1 MPHKH
6 AVVILFGIIIAV
18 LAGAAIGW
26 VGGQPVS
33 AVAWMGTVFLNALQ
47 MLVIP
52 LVLAAVISGVMS
64 IGDIRH
70 FGSLGGWTV
79 AYYLVTTGI
88 AVLIGLVMVNLI
100 QPGVGVGLE
109 GAASVPETIA
119 GGGGAGASDFINSI
133 LPPNLVAA
141 AAETKLL
148 PLIVFALAFGVALV
162 AAGEPARPVAEFFNG
177 FNEAIMKLVLWLM
190 YLAPLGILG
199 LVADRLGAAG
209 GGEALVTQV
218 SAVGWHVV
226 TVLSGLAVHF
236 VVLFAIL
243 KLVTGRGLT
252 YLVTM
257 LRAVLTAL
265 ATASSTGTLPLTLE
279 GVRENGVDARARRI
293 VLPLGST
300 VNMDGTALYEA
311 CAVLFIAQAYG
322 LDLTLAQ
329 QGIVFV
335 TATLAAIGAAGIP
348 EAGLV
353 TMVIVLN
360 AVGLPLE
367 GIGLLLAVDWLL
379 DRFRTATNVWGDAVG
394 AAVVHHFLQR
404 AGWRPRPDTVTA

>member
-1 MPHKH
+1 MPHSH
-6 AVVILFGIIIAV
+6 ALAILFGIVIGAV
-18 LAGAAIGW
+18 AGITLGW
-26 VGGQPVS
+26 VGGAPVT

-52 LVLAAVISGVMS
+52 LVLAAVITGVLS
-64 IGDIRH
+64 LGDIRH
-70 FGSLGGWTV
+70 FGSLGGLTV
-79 AYYLVTTGI
+79 AYYLTTTAI
-88 AVLIGLVMVNLI
+88 AVAIGLVVVNLI
-100 QPGVGVGLE
+100 QPGAGVGLE
-109 GAASVPETIA
+109 AAGDLPESIT
-119 GGGGAGASDFINSI
+119 GREGAGAADFIHSI
-133 LPPNLVAA
+133 LPPNLFAA
-141 AAETKLL
+141 AADNQLL
-148 PLIVFALAFGVALV
+148 PLIVFALAFGVALLAV
-162 AAGEPARPVAEFFNG
+162 GEVGRPVADFFRG
-177 FNEAIMKLVLWLM
+177 FNEAIMKLVMWLM
-190 YLAPLGILG
+190 YLAPLGVLG
-199 LVADRLGAAG
+199 LVAGRLGEAG
-209 GGEALVTQV
+209 GGDALVAQI
-218 SAVGWHVV
+218 SAVAWHVV
-226 TVLSGLAVHF
+226 TVLSGLAIHF
-236 VVLFAIL
+236 AVLFVIL
-243 KLVTGRGLT
+243 WLVAGRGWR

-257 LRAVLTAL
+257 LRALLTAL
-265 ATASSTGTLPLTLE
+265 ATASSSGTLPLTME
-279 GVRENGVDARARRI
+279 GVRENGVDPRSRRI
-293 VLPLGST
+293 VLPLGAT

-394 AAVVHHFLQR
+394 AAVVDRFTR
-404 AGWRPRPDTVTA
+404 RWRPATAVAPD

>member
-6 AVVILFGIIIAV
+6 AAAV
-18 LAGAAIGW
+18 LAGIIAGVLAGIAIGW
-26 VGGQPVS
+26 QGGPAVG

-47 MLVIP
+47 ILVIP
-52 LVLAAVISGVMS
+52 LVLAAVISGVAS
-64 IGDIRH
+64 VGDMRH
-70 FGSLGGWTV
+70 FGALGGVTV
-79 AYYLVTTGI
+79 GYYLATTAV
-88 AVLIGLVMVNLI
+88 AVLIGLLMVNWI
-100 QPGVGVGLE
+100 QPGATAGLE
-109 GAASVPETIA
+109 AAGELPEGIA
-119 GGGGAGASDFINSI
+119 ERGGADAQAFIESI

-141 AAETKLL
+141 AADTKLL
-148 PLIVFALAFGVALV
+148 PVILFALAFGVAMLAV
-162 AAGEPARPVAEFFNG
+162 GEPGRPVADFFQG
-177 FNEAIMKLVLWLM
+177 FNEILMKLVIWLM

-199 LVADRLGAAG
+199 LVAGRLGEAG
-209 GGEALVTQV
+209 GGEALVGQLT
-218 SAVGWHVV
+218 AVAWHVV
-226 TVLSGLAVHF
+226 TVVSGLAVHA

-243 KLVTGRGLT
+243 WLVAGRGLS

-257 LRAVLTAL
+257 LRALFVAL
-265 ATASSTGTLPLTLE
+265 GTASSSATLPLTME
-279 GVRENGVDARARRI
+279 GVRENGVDPRASRT
-293 VLPLGST
+293 VLPLGAT
-300 VNMDGTALYEA
+300 INMDGTALYEA

-322 LDLTLAQ
+322 LDLTLGQ
-329 QGIVFV
+329 QAIVFV

-394 AAVVHHFLQR
+394 AGVVHRFIGRWQP
-404 AGWRPRPDTVTA
+404 AEEAPPA

>member
-6 AVVILFGIIIAV
+6 AVVV
-18 LAGAAIGW
+18 LAGIVLGVLLGVALGW
-26 VGGQPVS
+26 QGGTAVA

-47 MLVIP
+47 ILVIP
-52 LVLAAVISGVMS
+52 LVLAAVISGVAS
-64 IGDIRH
+64 VGDVRH
-70 FGSLGGWTV
+70 FGALGGLTV
-79 AYYLVTTGI
+79 VYYLVTTAI
-88 AVLIGLVMVNLI
+88 AVLIGLLMVNWI
-100 QPGVGVGLE
+100 QPGAGVGLE
-109 GAASVPETIA
+109 AAGRLPETIA
-119 GGGGAGASDFINSI
+119 EGGGADARAFIDSI

-141 AAETKLL
+141 AADTKLL
-148 PLIVFALAFGVALV
+148 PLIVFALAFGVAMLAV
-162 AAGEPARPVAEFFNG
+162 GKTGRPVAEFFQS
-177 FNEAIMKLVLWLM
+177 FNEVIMKLVIWLM

-199 LVADRLGAAG
+199 LVAGRLGQAG
-209 GGEALVTQV
+209 GGEALVDQLT
-218 SAVGWHVV
+218 AVAWHVV
-226 TVLSGLAVHF
+226 TVVSALAIHAA
-236 VVLFAIL
+236 VLFLIL
-243 KLVTGRGLT
+243 WLVAGRGLS

-257 LRAVLTAL
+257 LRALFVAL
-265 ATASSTGTLPLTLE
+265 GTASSSATLPLTIE
-279 GVRENGVDARARRI
+279 GVRENGVDPRAARI
-293 VLPLGST
+293 VLPLGAT
-300 VNMDGTALYEA
+300 INMDGTALYEA

-329 QGIVFV
+329 QAIVFV

-394 AAVVHHFLQR
+394 GAVVHRFMGR
-404 AGWRPRPDTVTA
+404 WGPAAGDAPAR

>member
-6 AVVILFGIIIAV
+6 AVAILAGII
-18 LAGAAIGW
+18 AGVVAGGIIGW
-26 VGGQPVS
+26 IGGAPVA

-52 LVLAAVISGVMS
+52 LVLAAVISGVLS
-64 IGDIRH
+64 VGDVRH
-70 FGSLGGWTV
+70 FGSVGGWTV
-79 AYYLVTTGI
+79 AYYLLTTGI

-100 QPGVGVGLE
+100 QPGAGVDLA
-109 GAASVPETIA
+109 GAAAVPDTIA
-119 GGGGAGASDFINSI
+119 GGKGAADFIDAI
-133 LPPNLVAA
+133 LPPNLVDA

-148 PLIVFALAFGVALV
+148 PLILFALAFGVALV
-162 AAGEPARPVAEFFNG
+162 AVGEPARPVAEFFNG
-177 FNEAIMKLVLWLM
+177 FNEAIMKLVIWLM

-199 LVADRLGAAG
+199 LVAGRLGAAG
-209 GGEALVTQV
+209 GGEALIQQL

-226 TVLSGLAVHF
+226 TVLAGLAVHF
-236 VVLFAIL
+236 AVLFVIL
-243 KLVTGRGLT
+243 WLVAGRGLA

-265 ATASSTGTLPLTLE
+265 ATASSSGTLPLTLE
-279 GVRENGVDARARRI
+279 GVRENGIDARARRI
-293 VLPLGST
+293 VLPLGAT

-360 AVGLPLE
+360 AVGLPIE
-367 GIGLLLAVDWLL
+367 GIGLLLAVDWFL

-394 AAVVHHFLQR
+394 AAVVHRLLQK
-404 AGWRPRPDTVTA
+404 AGWQPVPETAGT

>member
-6 AVVILFGIIIAV
+6 AVAILFGIIIGV
-18 LAGAAIGW
+18 LAGAVIGW
-26 VGGQPVS
+26 IGGTPVH
-33 AVAWMGTVFLNALQ
+33 AVAWIGTVFLNALQ

-52 LVLAAVISGVMS
+52 LVLAAVISGVLS
-64 IGDIRH
+64 AGDIRH
-70 FGSLGGWTV
+70 FGTVGGWTV

-88 AVLIGLVMVNLI
+88 AVFIGLVMVNLV
-100 QPGVGVGLE
+100 QPGVGVDMA
-109 GAASVPETIA
+109 GATEVPETIA
-119 GGGGAGASDFINSI
+119 GGEGAGATDFINAV

-162 AAGEPARPVAEFFNG
+162 AVGEPGRPVAQFFTG
-177 FNEAIMKLVLWLM
+177 FNEAIMKLVIWLM
-190 YLAPLGILG
+190 YMAPLGILG
-199 LVADRLGAAG
+199 LVAGRLGEAG
-209 GGEALVTQV
+209 GGDALIQQV

-226 TVLSGLAVHF
+226 TVVAGLALHF
-236 VVLFAIL
+236 LVLFVIL
-243 KLVTGRGLT
+243 RLVTGRGLQ

-265 ATASSTGTLPLTLE
+265 ATASSSGTLPLTME
-279 GVRENGVDARARRI
+279 GVRENRVGASARRI
-293 VLPLGST
+293 VLPLGAT

-394 AAVVHHFLQR
+394 AAVVDNFLQR
-404 AGWRPRPDTVTA
+404 QGGKAPLG

>member
-1 MPHKH
+1 MPHRH
-6 AVVILFGIIIAV
+6 AAFILVGIILGV
-18 LAGAAIGW
+18 LAGIGLGW
-26 VGGQPVS
+26 LGGTPVD

-47 MLVIP
+47 LLVIP
-52 LVLAAVISGVMS
+52 LVLAAVITGVAEV
-64 IGDIRH
+64 GDIRR
-70 FGSLGGWTV
+70 FGRVGLWTV
-79 AYYLVTTGI
+79 AYYVATTAL
-88 AVLIGLVMVNLI
+88 AVAIGLILVNLI
-100 QPGVGVGLE
+100 QPGIGVGLAG
-109 GAASVPETIA
+109 GAELPETVA
-119 GGGGAGASDFINSI
+119 GGKGAGSEAFINSL
-133 LPPNLVAA
+133 LPPNLVSA

-148 PLIVFALAFGVALV
+148 PLILFALALGVAVLAV
-162 AAGEPARPVAEFFNG
+162 GEAAQPVTAFFRG
-177 FNEAIMKLVLWLM
+177 FNEAIMKLVIWLM
-190 YLAPLGILG
+190 YLAPLGVLG
-199 LVADRLGAAG
+199 LVAGRLGEAG
-209 GGEALVTQV
+209 GGQALVDQIA
-218 SAVGWHVV
+218 AVGWHVV
-226 TVLSGLAVHF
+226 TVTAGLAVHF
-236 VVLFAIL
+236 VVLFGIL
-243 KLVTGRGLT
+243 VLLAGRGLT

-257 LRAVLTAL
+257 LRAILTAL
-265 ATASSTGTLPLTLE
+265 ATASSSGTLPLTLE
-279 GVRENGVDARARRI
+279 GVRENGVDPRASRI

-353 TMVIVLN
+353 TMTIVLN

-394 AAVVHHFLQR
+394 AAVIHRCIARWGL
-404 AGWRPRPDTVTA
+404 PRDQGALP